1 MACWSSLTA
10 CGASGRVTRPTS
22 SCSTGSKAA
31 ATFLDFRRPATAP
44 NRRLAAT
51 RTGACVAA
59 RGTASEGSMYIVST
73 LWKFGSPGQA
83 NEAIRRLR
91 DSFGPLVRAQGGF
104 RSWYLAASG
113 VDEAVSLTL

>member
-1 MACWSSLTA
+1 
-10 CGASGRVTRPTS
+10 
-22 SCSTGSKAA
+22 
-31 ATFLDFRRPATAP
+31 
-44 NRRLAAT
+44 
-51 RTGACVAA
+51 
-59 RGTASEGSMYIVST
+59 MYIVST

-113 VDEAVSLTL
+113 VDEAVSLTLWESRAAYEKAQEQLAAWGQEHLAELDARVQYRRRGDLAAYEGP